1 MDDITTPPART
12 ATESNPTSSITVVE
26 ATVEVINLRL
36 TDEAVARY
44 LAMFPNERRGEELI
58 RAITLGVHG
67 LAATSMRA
75 TVDDMKHEVQRII
88 ESAAAAADSHLGRA
102 LETGKSEL
110 LAQLDPDVRSSLT
123 ARTVRELEELYA
135 ATLARLDPDRTDSHT
150 GKLMASITDLLG
162 PGGLLAQRLE
172 AAFDSTE
179 AESGFGRLLDT
190 FERRFQEMRDLVV
203 GDQQREAE
211 AARGTAKG
219 FDFEDEVES
228 ILRREARALSSC
240 VVERTGKVGGALG
253 SHVKVGDFVVVLPD
267 GTTVAVEAKNTTR
280 IGLTGSTGILTE
292 LDQAMDNRNATWS
305 ICVSHVD
312 AYPGEVG
319 SFAVYGNRILV
330 VDEGDGTLTRV
341 ALRWIAA
348 AAAATSPGD
357 RPIDAAAALERLARL
372 RDLAQHFSRSKKIL
386 TTAQSGLESVREDLD
401 SLRSQLL
408 DLVDDIARTLRPSV
422 TTQHNAIQQRV
433 A

>member
-1 MDDITTPPART
+1 MDETATPPATPTT
-12 ATESNPTSSITVVE
+12 AFDSAPTITVIDTSVE
-26 ATVEVINLRL
+26 IANLRM
-36 TDEAVARY
+36 TDETVARY
-44 LAMFPNERRGEELI
+44 IAMFPQGRRGEELI

-67 LAATSMRA
+67 LVSTSMRA
-75 TVDDMKHEVQRII
+75 TVDDMKHEVRRII
-88 ESAAAAADSHLGRA
+88 ESAAAAADSHLGAA
-102 LETGKSEL
+102 LESGRVEL
-110 LAQLDPDVRSSLT
+110 AAHLDPDVRSSLT
-123 ARTVRELEELYA
+123 ARTVAELQELH
-135 ATLARLDPDRTDSHT
+135 ATMLARLDPDRSDSHT

-162 PGGLLAQRLE
+162 PAGLLAQRLE
-172 AAFDSTE
+172 AAFDATE

-203 GDQQREAE
+203 GNQQREAE
-211 AARGTAKG
+211 SARGTAKG
-219 FDFEDEVES
+219 VDFEDQVEDL
-228 ILRREARALSSC
+228 LRREARALSGC
-240 VVERTGKVGGALG
+240 VVERTGQVAGTLGA
-253 SHVKVGDFVVVLPD
+253 HTKVGDFVVVLPD
-267 GTTVAVEAKNTTR
+267 GTTVAVEAKNTAR

-305 ICVSHVD
+305 ICISHVD

-330 VDEGDGTLTRV
+330 VEEGDGTLTGV

-348 AAAATSPGD
+348 AALATAPGD
-357 RPIDAAAALERLARL
+357 DKIDAAAAMERLARI

-408 DLVDDIARTLRPSV
+408 ELVDDISRALRPAAPTRRGV
-422 TTQHNAIQQRV
+422 IQQRV

>member
-1 MDDITTPPART
+1 M
-12 ATESNPTSSITVVE
+12 
-26 ATVEVINLRL
+26 
-36 TDEAVARY
+36 TDETVARY
-44 LAMFPNERRGEELI
+44 LAMFPAERRGEELI
-58 RAITLGVHG
+58 RAVTLGVHG

-75 TVDDMKHEVQRII
+75 TVDDMKHEVRRII
-88 ESAAAAADSHLGRA
+88 ESAAAAADSHLGVA
-102 LETGKSEL
+102 LEAGRVEL
-110 LAQLDPDVRSSLT
+110 AAHFDPDVRSSLT
-123 ARTVRELEELYA
+123 ARTVAELEELHA
-135 ATLARLDPDRTDSHT
+135 TTLARLDPDRSDSHT
-150 GKLMASITDLLG
+150 GKLMTSITDLLG

-211 AARGTAKG
+211 SARGTAKG
-219 FDFEDEVES
+219 IEFEDEVEAL
-228 ILRREARALSSC
+228 LRREARALSGC
-240 VVERTGKVGGALG
+240 VVERTGHVGGTLG
-253 SHVKVGDFVVVLPD
+253 SHSKVGDFVVVLSD
-267 GTTVAVEAKNTTR
+267 GTTVAVEAKNTAR

-305 ICVSHVD
+305 VCISNVD

-330 VDEGDGTLTRV
+330 VEDGDGTLTGV

-348 AAAATSPGD
+348 AASATAPGD
-357 RPIDAAAALERLARL
+357 DQIDAAAALERLARI

-386 TTAQSGLESVREDLD
+386 TTAQTGLESVREDLD

-408 DLVDDIARTLRPSV
+408 DLVDDISRVLRPAALTQRSV
-422 TTQHNAIQQRV
+422 IQQRV

>member
-1 MDDITTPPART
+1 
-12 ATESNPTSSITVVE
+12 VE
-26 ATVEVINLRL
+26 
-36 TDEAVARY
+36 
-44 LAMFPNERRGEELI
+44 
-58 RAITLGVHG
+58 
-67 LAATSMRA
+67 LAA
-75 TVDDMKHEVQRII
+75 HF
-88 ESAAAAADSHLGRA
+88 
-102 LETGKSEL
+102 
-110 LAQLDPDVRSSLT
+110 DPDVRSSLT
-123 ARTVRELEELYA
+123 ARTVAELEELHA
-135 ATLARLDPDRTDSHT
+135 TTLARLDPDRSDSHT
-150 GKLMASITDLLG
+150 GKLMTSITDLLG

-211 AARGTAKG
+211 SARGTAKG
-219 FDFEDEVES
+219 IEFEDEVEAL
-228 ILRREARALSSC
+228 LRREARALSGC
-240 VVERTGKVGGALG
+240 VVERTGHVGGTLG
-253 SHVKVGDFVVVLPD
+253 SHSKVGDFVVVLSD
-267 GTTVAVEAKNTTR
+267 GTTVAVEAKNTAR

-305 ICVSHVD
+305 VCISNVD

-330 VDEGDGTLTRV
+330 VEDGDGTLTGV

-348 AAAATSPGD
+348 AASATAPGD
-357 RPIDAAAALERLARL
+357 DQIDAAAALERLARI

-386 TTAQSGLESVREDLD
+386 TTAQTGLESVREDLD

-408 DLVDDIARTLRPSV
+408 DLVDDISRVLRPAALTQRSV
-422 TTQHNAIQQRV
+422 IQQRV